1 MSSTE
6 LLRGLG
12 RATLTLWALTTV
24 ACVSTTFNGY
34 AGGTVK
40 SSEVAYDYVA
50 RPVLMDPA
58 QRTYRVSGEGP
69 LATISAVPSLEA
81 RGVRRVDAGGD
92 VVFTLTAGAPQ
103 HEPGGMGMGKSFQP
117 ALVSKVSITIVARD
131 AGGRELAKRAM
142 LHEDFL
148 TMRGAKT
155 YPTREEAK
163 KAMASISNLIDASAD
178 RRAYE
183 GAARKVNNELE
194 LIGKSLFEPRAVKV
208 KLPAIRSAGDVDLEG
223 PYTRLAEAKGPEQ
236 VAAALEAYQGVNPEP
251 KKLDGSPDVVGAYGI
266 RCGVA
271 SAKVLVGDLS
281 GAWQETKA
289 AGELLPE
296 GREHKD
302 IARVLY
308 EQQQLSGVE
317 IIPAEELQ
325 EMTGAAALQKS
336 LGELFKRKR

>member
-12 RATLTLWALTTV
+12 RATMTLWALTTV
-24 ACVSTTFNGY
+24 ACATTAWNGY
-34 AGGTVK
+34 PGGTVK
-40 SSEVAYDYVA
+40 SSQVEYDYVA

-58 QRTYRVSGEGP
+58 QRTYRISGEGP
-69 LATISAVPSLEA
+69 LATVSAVPSLES
-81 RGVRRVDAGGD
+81 RGVRRVDSGGD

-103 HEPGGMGMGKSFQP
+103 HEPGGMGMGSSYQP

-131 AGGRELAKRAM
+131 GSGRELAKRPM
-142 LHEDFL
+142 LHEDLL
-148 TMRGAKT
+148 TIRGAKS
-155 YPTREEAK
+155 YPTREEAR
-163 KAMASISNLIDASAD
+163 KAMASIANFIDAGAD

-183 GAARKVNNELE
+183 GAARKVNKELE

-236 VAAALEAYQGVNPEP
+236 VAAALEAYQAVNPEP

-266 RCGVA
+266 QCGVA

-281 GAWQETKA
+281 GAWQATKA

-296 GREHKD
+296 GHEHKD

-317 IIPAEELQ
+317 IIPPEEIQ
-325 EMTGAAALQKS
+325 QMTGAAALQKT
-336 LGELFKRKR
+336 LGDLFKQKR